1 MNSVS
6 LSNIEL
12 YNVTSQYIGSSEIEI
27 HNDEYY
33 HIVKVMRH
41 KINDDIYVTDGE
53 GKIYKTRIKD
63 IQQNSIECVI
73 DQVMSYENN
82 YANIFFCIPKLKAFD
97 RFEFALEK
105 SVELG
110 ITNFI
115 IFNAAKCISKTE
127 KPDRWQKIL
136 ISAMKQ
142 SLRSY
147 LPKIQIVN
155 SLKEIITM
163 KGEKIILEQNS
174 NNSIMDFNLVSNKN
188 YYFIFGPEGGL
199 DKKELALMNG
209 PNIISLGLNR
219 LRTETAIISL
229 ASLLT
234 SKK

>member
-12 YNVTSQYIGSSEIEI
+12 YYVVPQYINSTNIEI
-27 HNDEYY
+27 QKDEFY

-41 KINDDIYVTDGE
+41 TTGDEIFVTDGK
-53 GKIYKTRIKD
+53 GKIYKTVIQD
-63 IQQNSIECVI
+63 IHQNSIECEI
-73 DQVMSYENN
+73 NQVFVNENK
-82 YANIFFCIPKLKAFD
+82 YANIIFCIPKLKSAD

-115 IFNAAKCISKTE
+115 IYNAEKSISKTE
-127 KPDRWQKIL
+127 RLDRWQKIL

-147 LPKIQIVN
+147 LPKIKLIN
-155 SLKEIITM
+155 SIKEIVLIEG
-163 KGEKIILEQNS
+163 KKIILEQNS
-174 NNSIMDFNLVSNKN
+174 ANSIMDWQMNKNEN

-199 DKKELALMNG
+199 DKNEINIVEG
-209 PNIISLGLNR
+209 SNIISLGSNR
-219 LRTETAIISL
+219 LRTETAIVSL
-229 ASLLT
+229 ASLIT
-234 SKK
+234 HNN